1 MGRDPSL
8 VPESQGPEITG
19 ASSCYPRAPAG
30 PEVGGP
36 ESRLA
41 ESSPRDGSPGWLPQA
56 RRIISPNWDE
66 RPPGL
71 SVDLLVIHGV
81 SLPPGE
87 FGGPWIDALFQN
99 RLDPEAHPYFRPI
112 AGLRVSSH
120 LLIRRDGELIQ
131 YVDLRK
137 RAWHA
142 GVSSF
147 LGRERC
153 NDYAIG
159 IELEGADEV
168 PYTAA
173 QYQTLAETSRDL
185 LARFPAI
192 TLKRIV
198 GHSTIAP
205 GRKTDPG
212 PAFDWDRYRRLLA
225 MCQGGAP
232 APS

>member
-8 VPESQGPEITG
+8 VPISNDPENTG
-19 ASSCYPRAPAG
+19 ASSSYQRAPAG
-30 PEVGGP
+30 PEVAWP
-36 ESRLA
+36 ESRVS
-41 ESSPRDGSPGWLPQA
+41 ESSPRDGGPGWLPQA

-142 GVSSF
+142 GLSSF
-147 LGRERC
+147 GGRERC

-159 IELEGADEV
+159 VELEGADEV
-168 PYTAA
+168 PYTTA
-173 QYQTLAETSRDL
+173 QYQVLAETSRDL

-192 TLKRIV
+192 TPERIV
-198 GHSTIAP
+198 GHSAIAP

-225 MCQGGAP
+225 VCQGGAP
-232 APS
+232 APG

>member
-8 VPESQGPEITG
+8 VPTG
-19 ASSCYPRAPAG
+19 ELG
-30 PEVGGP
+30 
-36 ESRLA
+36 
-41 ESSPRDGSPGWLPQA
+41 PGWLPQA
-56 RRIISPNWDE
+56 RRRLSPNWDE
-66 RPPGL
+66 RPPGIP
-71 SVDLLVIHGV
+71 VDLLVIHGV
-81 SLPPGE
+81 SLPPGD

-120 LLIRRDGELIQ
+120 LLIHRDGELIQ
-131 YVDLRK
+131 YVDLHK

-142 GVSSF
+142 GASSF
-147 LGRERC
+147 RGRERC

-168 PYTAA
+168 PYTTA
-173 QYQTLAETSRDL
+173 QYQVLAETSRDL

-192 TLKRIV
+192 TPERIV
-198 GHSTIAP
+198 GHSAIAP

-212 PAFDWDRYRRLLA
+212 PAFDWGRFRRLLA
-225 MCQGGAP
+225 TYQGDAP
-232 APS
+232 TPS

>member
-1 MGRDPSL
+1 MGPGLAQDL
-8 VPESQGPEITG
+8 VS
-19 ASSCYPRAPAG
+19 
-30 PEVGGP
+30 
-36 ESRLA
+36 
-41 ESSPRDGSPGWLPQA
+41 GWLPQA
-56 RRIISPNWDE
+56 RRLISPNWDE
-66 RPPGL
+66 RPPNTP
-71 SVDLLVIHGV
+71 VDLLVIHGV

-99 RLDPEAHPYFRPI
+99 RLDPEAHPYFRPT
-112 AGLRVSSH
+112 AVLRVSSH

-168 PYTAA
+168 PYTSA
-173 QYQTLAETSRDL
+173 QYQVLAATSRDIL
-185 LARFPAI
+185 TRFPTI
-192 TLKRIV
+192 TPERIV
-198 GHSTIAP
+198 GHSRIAP

-212 PAFDWDRYRRLLA
+212 PAFDWELYRRLLA
-225 MCQGGAP
+225 TYQGDAP
-232 APS
+232 TPS